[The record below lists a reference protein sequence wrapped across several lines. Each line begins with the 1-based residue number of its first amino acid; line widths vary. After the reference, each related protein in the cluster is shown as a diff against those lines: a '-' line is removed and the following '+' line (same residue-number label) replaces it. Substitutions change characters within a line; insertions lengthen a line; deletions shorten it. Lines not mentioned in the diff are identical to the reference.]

1 MNFKRFF
8 IVFFVVLI
16 VLGGLGAF
24 GYFYLK
30 SKDAENLNAKFIIPE
45 KVSIGVP
52 FSVDVEV
59 NNGTGDVLNN
69 IELELQVPEGVA
81 FLGKDTKKYFL
92 NKILGNLG
100 SGSLISEHF
109 DLIALSG
116 ENSVKQ
122 ITAKISY
129 EPKGLKSTF
138 EKSFFQ
144 DIIVSDS
151 GLNLDLII
159 PEKVFSG
166 SDINFEIK
174 YKNISPETIK
184 NISIKMEYPKDFKY
198 KSSSISPDF
207 TSKNWDVGDL
217 RSGSE
222 GSLKV
227 NGSFLGSQGSSSD
240 IVAQIF
246 ADFSGESYLIA
257 EKKSSIKLEAAPL
270 SLSVSLSQNKEY
282 AKLGDLL
289 TYYLD
294 YKNNT
299 GVQLKDIIIT
309 AKISGEMFDV
319 STVSGN
325 GNLNSQNNA
334 VIWRASS
341 VPGLSSLSP
350 NENGRVD
357 FSIKIKDSFNIK
369 KINDK
374 NFLLKVDAQVESPT
388 VPQAVS
394 ASKTVGYGSLETKVL
409 GNIVFDTTGYF
420 RDASSGIINSG
431 SLPLKQGSKTQFTI
445 HWIIKNFANDARD
458 VKIVSRLGP
467 NVTLKTSKTNLS
479 GSNISYNER
488 TGDVSWDIPKMQA
501 NKGVLTTPYEAIFQV
516 EVAPS
521 AAQVGRSMTLIETT
535 KLSAVDDFTGVEVFL
550 ADPAIETSK
559 LDDATVSF
567 SDGVVQ

>member
-8 IVFFVVLI
+8 IVFFIVLI

-52 FSVDVEV
+52 FSIDVEV

-138 EKSFFQ
+138 EKSFSQ

-184 NISIKMEYPKDFKY
+184 SISIKMEYPKDFKY
-198 KSSSISPDF
+198 KSSNISPDF

-240 IVAQIF
+240 IVTQIF

-334 VIWRASS
+334 VVWRASS

-357 FSIKIKDSFNIK
+357 FSIKIKNAFNIK

-394 ASKTVGYGSLETKVL
+394 ASRTIGYGSLETKVL
-409 GNIVFDTTGYF
+409 GNIVFDTAGYF

-431 SLPLKQGSKTQFTI
+431 SLPLRQGLKTQFTI

-458 VKIVSRLGP
+458 VKIISRLGP
-467 NVTLKTSKTNLS
+467 NVTLKTSKTNVS
-479 GSNISYNER
+479 GANVSYNER
-488 TGDVSWDIPKMQA
+488 TGDVS
-501 NKGVLTTPYEAIFQV
+501 
-516 EVAPS
+516 
-521 AAQVGRSMTLIETT
+521 
-535 KLSAVDDFTGVEVFL
+535 
-550 ADPAIETSK
+550 
-559 LDDATVSF
+559 
-567 SDGVVQ
+567 